1 MRTLSIIKMVM
12 LCIVLGTAGT
22 QADAHDDGSVDFSK
36 GMKAYEDEDYP
47 EALKWLTK
55 AAEKG
60 HTSAQN
66 NLAVMYLEGRGED
79 VPQGYKKA
87 FNFFYTAAEKGH
99 AFAQNNL
106 AIMYD
111 EGKGVEKNFRKADR
125 LWLLAAQQ
133 GDTTAIKNFRRKL
146 VLMSSKPE
154 QEYWSKLAQNE
165 IDNWKPKQLSDR
177 GSGFY
182 ITKEYILTNAHV
194 VCSNDNISSGQ
205 CDRYDEV
212 RTPYYRLSVEKID
225 TDVDLALLKVVSSR
239 KDSIS
244 AKIRS
249 GSDLQLGEDIAVFG
263 YPLAE
268 KLSFEGNF
276 TIGNVSAREGRPTSV
291 NPSDFFQFTAPVQR
305 GNSGGPVLD
314 AAGNVVGVATR
325 LLISTEGL
333 YNIAQNINFAVSL
346 KAIKNFLKN
355 AGIAPY
361 SSSEASSPKGWIVWE
376 WEQALEKL
384 ANHPNERAIN
394 GLNEHIKQLKNIKSS
409 SSLDSKRLSKSGL
422 TKPLE
427 YYWRRN
433 FEDVKDI
440 IEELKKEKTNIELDS
455 SYWSSSKKWTE
466 VARAAEEFTV
476 PILCFKNKE

>member
-1 MRTLSIIKMVM
+1 MRPLSIIKMVM

-22 QADAHDDGSVDFSK
+22 QADIHDDGSADFSK

-60 HTSAQN
+60 H
-66 NLAVMYLEGRGED
+66 
-79 VPQGYKKA
+79 
-87 FNFFYTAAEKGH
+87 
-99 AFAQNNL
+99 AFARNNL

-133 GDTTAIKNFRRKL
+133 GNATAIRNFSLKS

-165 IDNWKPKQLSDR
+165 IDNWKPKQSSYWS

-194 VCSNDNISSGQ
+194 VCSNYPDDP
-205 CDRYDEV
+205 CKPYDEV

-263 YPLAE
+263 YPLGE

-276 TIGNVSAREGRPTSV
+276 TIGNVSAREGKSTSV
-291 NPSDFFQFTAPVQR
+291 NPSDFFQFTAPIQR

-314 AAGNVVGVATR
+314 AAGNVVGIVKE
-325 LLISTEGL
+325 LLPYSKDL

-361 SSSEASSPKGWIVWE
+361 SSFEASSSKDWIVWE

-384 ANHPNERAIN
+384 ANHPNKRAIN
-394 GLNEHIKQLKNIKSS
+394 DLNGHIKQLKNIKP
-409 SSLDSKRLSKSGL
+409 SLDFERLSESGL

-427 YYWRRN
+427 YYWRKN
-433 FEDVKDI
+433 VENIEDI
-440 IEELKKEKTNIELDS
+440 IKQIKKEETSIELDS
-455 SYWSSSKKWTE
+455 SYLSSPKKWTE

-476 PILCFKNKE
+476 SILCFKNKK